1 MTAFNVESYK
11 LLQQDPADLSSN
23 ILLHISQQLQNLTMG
38 AGGPVINLAYTVPAF
53 QKSNSAVRLNMLWF
67 SSLVFS
73 LIAAALSILAKEWL
87 REYLAG
93 TQRNNQEFVR
103 VRQFRRLALEKW
115 HVFGIIALLPLLMHI
130 ALILF
135 FVGLG
140 EFLFS
145 LDSTVGTL
153 ATVIFGSW
161 IFLHAVCTASPV
173 IFPRCPYITPLTKH
187 TIRTT
192 RNKIWQLRGQLR
204 SLLRYTPRELSQFYT
219 FPYDEMGLRRDEKM
233 DMPAL
238 VKADDIFM
246 DDAFMSEVIYQCLED
261 LDGEKI
267 RVCVRHFLSH
277 RLALSSYKSPLAETN
292 FAHLGVRALVSTTD
306 AISGGL
312 CRQMVKSHS
321 IATQESDDDFSK
333 CWHAWIKDSIHY
345 IVLALDHCE
354 KADQNP
360 PPSLPMNMSRILGLL
375 LKGGEEATRELLL
388 LLQNYPSLN
397 RHLAQ
402 AMHAMSAEGSKLCK
416 SSI

>member
-1 MTAFNVESYK
+1 GWGDLAYALQKNDSQEIDRCCNDIDTILTFAGLFSAAVTAFNVESYK

-145 LDSTVGTL
+145 LDSTVGAL

-204 SLLRYTPRELSQFYT
+204 
-219 FPYDEMGLRRDEKM
+219 
-233 DMPAL
+233 
-238 VKADDIFM
+238 
-246 DDAFMSEVIYQCLED
+246 
-261 LDGEKI
+261 
-267 RVCVRHFLSH
+267 
-277 RLALSSYKSPLAETN
+277 
-292 FAHLGVRALVSTTD
+292 
-306 AISGGL
+306 
-312 CRQMVKSHS
+312 
-321 IATQESDDDFSK
+321 
-333 CWHAWIKDSIHY
+333 
-345 IVLALDHCE
+345 
-354 KADQNP
+354 
-360 PPSLPMNMSRILGLL
+360 
-375 LKGGEEATRELLL
+375 
-388 LLQNYPSLN
+388 
-397 RHLAQ
+397 
-402 AMHAMSAEGSKLCK
+402 
-416 SSI
+416 